1 MITLVSGLPRSGTS
15 LMMQML
21 HAGGMPVLTDNLRA
35 PDANNPQGFLEYEKV
50 KALKKDNTWLREA
63 DGRVVKIVSHL
74 LQYLDASL
82 QYEVIFMVRDVE
94 EVVSSQASMLERLGK
109 TESQAPAESLTRHFS
124 KHLAD
129 IKEWLGKQAN
139 MRVLYIRHRDAVMEP
154 DREAIKIND
163 FLGGRLDVKKMTAK
177 IDPSLYRER
186 LG

>member
-21 HAGGMPVLTDNLRA
+21 HAGGMPVLTDNLRT

-82 QYEVIFMVRDVE
+82 QYEVIFMVRDVTRDDAAGAPSPLRSAQPSSRWGCSSRPSSGSPSGS
-94 EVVSSQASMLERLGK
+94 VSAG
-109 TESQAPAESLTRHFS
+109 
-124 KHLAD
+124 
-129 IKEWLGKQAN
+129 
-139 MRVLYIRHRDAVMEP
+139 
-154 DREAIKIND
+154 
-163 FLGGRLDVKKMTAK
+163 
-177 IDPSLYRER
+177 PSS
-186 LG
+186 G